1 MEAKGKILD
10 IARDW
15 KTGNTRIYLE
25 INGDYREEAE
35 RLKDD
40 YISAKIIRHREK
52 RSLDANAYYWVL
64 AGKLARALKVTN
76 AAMHNI
82 LIRRY
87 GACEIVDGK
96 MIYLVLPDTDE
107 AENRVLEA
115 ETYHIRPTTEVKT
128 GKDGNYRTYVMMRGS
143 SAYNTAEM
151 ARLIEGTVSECKE
164 IGIETL
170 TPDELERMMIAY
182 EKRRMERTSRV

>member
-64 AGKLARALKVTN
+64 AGKLARALKITN

-87 GACEIVDGK
+87 GVCEIVDGK

-107 AENRVLEA
+107 AENRALEA
-115 ETYHIRPTTEVKT
+115 ETYHIRPTAEVKA

-151 ARLIEGTVSECKE
+151 ARLIEGAVSECRE
-164 IGIETL
+164 LGIETL
-170 TPDELERMMIAY
+170 TPEELERMMAAY
-182 EKRRMERTSRV
+182 EKKHSPER

>member
-25 INGDYREEAE
+25 VSGDYREDAE
-35 RLKDD
+35 RLMDD
-40 YISAKIIRHREK
+40 YISVKIIRHREK

-87 GACEIVDGK
+87 GACEVVDGK
-96 MIYLVLPDTDE
+96 MIYLVLRDTDE
-107 AENRVLEA
+107 AENRALEA
-115 ETYHIRPTTEVKT
+115 ETYHIRPTAEVKA

-151 ARLIEGTVSECKE
+151 ARLIEGAVSECRE
-164 IGIETL
+164 LGIETL
-170 TPDELERMMIAY
+170 TPEELERMMAAY
-182 EKRRMERTSRV
+182 EKKHSPER